1 MGAGRFFCLF
11 ALLAA
16 PAAAKAQPECL
27 TPSATVSPFKLLAQG
42 AGLELRDGVNRP
54 ISRGAL
60 ARQLK
65 AGERAEAAAG
75 ASPAAKARAEFLER
89 VEALAPVLRNE
100 RQGRKAEL
108 LSTAPVRPPKLHRF
122 SFLVRHAFSAP
133 RPLRPVRAAAPAP
146 APDRALVLPLRC

>member
-16 PAAAKAQPECL
+16 PAAAKTQHQCL
-27 TPSATVSPFKLLAQG
+27 TPNATVSPFKLLAQG
-42 AGLELRDGVNRP
+42 DGIELRDDVNRP

-60 ARQLK
+60 ARELK
-65 AGERAEAAAG
+65 AGERAEAAVLA
-75 ASPAAKARAEFLER
+75 APAAKARIDFLES

-100 RQGRKAEL
+100 RPGRRCEL
-108 LSTAPVRPPKLHRF
+108 VSTAPARPPKLHRF
-122 SFLVRHAFSAP
+122 SFQVRHAFAAP
-133 RPLRPVRAAAPAP
+133 RPSRPVRAAAPAP